1 MDSKLF
7 WNKAKDAVGFLGV
20 KMDDSVLLIVHNLS
34 ITKHK
39 MIFNGILAC
48 LLVIFMAFALEPHA
62 AESADQHEVEN

>member
-1 MDSKLF
+1 
-7 WNKAKDAVGFLGV
+7 
-20 KMDDSVLLIVHNLS
+20 MDDTVLLIVHNLS

-39 MIFNGILAC
+39 MIFNGTLAC